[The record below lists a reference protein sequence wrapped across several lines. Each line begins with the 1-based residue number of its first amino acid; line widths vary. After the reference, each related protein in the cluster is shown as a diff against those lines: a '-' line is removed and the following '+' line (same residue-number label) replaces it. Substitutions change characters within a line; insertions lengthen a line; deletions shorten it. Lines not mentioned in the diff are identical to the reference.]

1 MLSPFSRIAPTLAM
15 FANWLHK
22 NRFRECPTTMKTAP
36 WRLFP
41 MQRSKIRFRR
51 RFRLTFP
58 PFQRPSAR
66 SAATTPTRSAPSP
79 PTPNSNAAAPHGIA
93 CGRTLG
99 PLFESPASHPSL
111 EGAQQAGM
119 NPLFLPD
126 ILCRMLEEGLRLQFG
141 SLPKHLS
148 AQAALPDEL
157 DELGSLDHNPK
168 RHPPPRPASTNNST
182 KRPKI
187 VPAQRSILIVVSG
200 QVSLSV
206 DTFGMW
212 WKRSISASC

>member
-1 MLSPFSRIAPTLAM
+1 
-15 FANWLHK
+15 
-22 NRFRECPTTMKTAP
+22 
-36 WRLFP
+36 
-41 MQRSKIRFRR
+41 
-51 RFRLTFP
+51 
-58 PFQRPSAR
+58 
-66 SAATTPTRSAPSP
+66 
-79 PTPNSNAAAPHGIA
+79 
-93 CGRTLG
+93 
-99 PLFESPASHPSL
+99 
-111 EGAQQAGM
+111 M

-206 DTFGMW
+206 DSVSGDTDILTTRPIRRCLRDQWEDVSIESFGL
-212 WKRSISASC
+212 KC